1 MWTEDSIFKSDLERI
16 LNNSVIDWNRFDTKN
31 IYVTGGTGLIGYTL
45 VSALAYAA
53 IKRQLNIGIYLLV
66 RDTNRAKNTFA
77 SIMNEY
83 SNIHFVLGSVETPT
97 DAGVHID
104 YIIHGAAPT
113 ASSFFVENPVETIKA
128 SVLGTMNLLEMAKKN
143 EVSGMCYMSTMEVYG
158 SPSTE
163 TPLTEK
169 DLGYIDSMFVRN
181 SYPESKKLCE
191 NMCASYASEYGV
203 RAMAIRLA
211 QTFGPG
217 VKKDDGRVFADF
229 ARKVVANEDIVMYTA
244 GTSKRCYLYTMD
256 AAAAILTV
264 LLNGEAGNAYNAGN
278 SDTYCSIIEMARM
291 IAKDVA
297 GDRIKVVQELNSDI
311 AKKFAPPHFYN
322 LDTQKLQNLGWKP
335 SKNLKEMYE
344 VLCEEFRK
352 A

>member
-1 MWTEDSIFKSDLERI
+1 MWTEDLIFKADLEGI
-16 LNNSVIDWNRFDTKN
+16 LNDSKIDWKKFDSKN
-31 IYVTGGTGLIGYTL
+31 IYITGGTGLIGYTL
-45 VSALAYAA
+45 VSAISYAA
-53 IKRQLNIGIYLLV
+53 MNLGLDVNLYLLV
-66 RDTNRAKNTFA
+66 RDISRAEVTYA
-77 SIMNEY
+77 SLIKDY
-83 SNIHFVLGSVETPT
+83 GKVHFIEGSVETPS

-143 EVSGMCYMSTMEVYG
+143 SVEGMCYMSTMEVYG
-158 SPSTE
+158 SPHTE
-163 TPLTEK
+163 TPLTEL

-278 SDTYCSIIEMARM
+278 SETYCSIIEMAHM

-297 GDRIKVVQELNSDI
+297 GGKIKVVQELNSDI

-322 LDTQKLQNLGWKP
+322 LDTQKLCSLGWKP
-335 SKNLKEMYE
+335 TKNLKEMYE